1 MGSDTQRDEV
11 EREVKT
17 VLFSATL
24 VETPFMLQKHDDVSS
39 ASGWNSIL
47 VSAPNTDA
55 EDRKFTSFPTEEGGK
70 KNPNNSKRSVS
81 YPKSELGRFVTYS

>member
-55 EDRKFTSFPTEEGGK
+55 EDRKFTSFPTEEGGRRILITVK
-70 KNPNNSKRSVS
+70 EVSVTRSPSWVGS
-81 YPKSELGRFVTYS
+81 